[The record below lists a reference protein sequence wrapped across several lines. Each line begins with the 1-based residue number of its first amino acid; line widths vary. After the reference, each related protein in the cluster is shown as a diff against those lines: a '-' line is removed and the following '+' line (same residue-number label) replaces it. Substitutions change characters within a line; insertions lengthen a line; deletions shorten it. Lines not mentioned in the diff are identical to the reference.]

1 MPSNNR
7 IGELQDAIRDT
18 VLRRQEFRVNGAS
31 RARLEWNRRVLGRL
45 QWQLSY
51 ALIDLNSP
59 ASAQAA

>member
-18 VLRRQEFRVNGAS
+18 VLQRQEFRVNGAS

-51 ALIDLNSP
+51 ALIDLNVP
-59 ASAQAA
+59 APAQAA